1 MAIVIPSTSLYQ
13 QYNIFRYVCLSVS
26 LCSAVPEKT
35 LPNLI
40 AADEIAIKVVKYA
53 VYKTHE
59 TIKQLSM

>member
-1 MAIVIPSTSLYQ
+1 MAIVIPSTSFSVSTI
-13 QYNIFRYVCLSVS
+13 QYIYVCLSVS